1 VPKLDLVILG
11 GESGPQARPMHPDW
25 VRNVR
30 DQCQAAGVPFFFK
43 QWGEWAQVNLGN
55 YSVVHPIVWLNKSGG
70 HGTGF
75 NTTPMWRVGTKRAG
89 HLLDGR
95 EWREFP
101 N

>member
-1 VPKLDLVILG
+1 MLSWCIIG
-11 GESGPQARPMHPDW
+11 GESGPQARPMHPNW
-25 VRNVR
+25 VRSVR

-43 QWGEWAQVNLGN
+43 QWGEWSPVHHGN
-55 YSVVHPIVWLNKSGG
+55 YSVIHLNESGG

-75 NTTPMWRVGTKRAG
+75 NTTPMWRVGTKRSG

-101 N
+101 C